1 MSEVC
6 KQVGELKR
14 VLKDIERTLE
24 EIAAAMRYPREV
36 IADCLYS
43 LLALR
48 VSQAQGR
55 YNELTFTNTDL
66 QEACYA
72 LTRFVPNMYDIKR
85 LLGEACAVEVKSFRQ
100 FDVRCD
106 VAKLEEV
113 LKARGYLS

>member
-14 VLKDIERTLE
+14 VLKDIERVLE
-24 EIAAAMRYPREV
+24 EIAAVMRYPREV

-43 LLALR
+43 ILALR
-48 VSQAQGR
+48 VRNDKYGG
-55 YNELTFTNTDL
+55 LVFTNTDL
-66 QEACYA
+66 QEACYG
-72 LTRFVPNMYDIKR
+72 LTRYIPTMLDIKR
-85 LLGEACAVEVKSFRQ
+85 LLGEVCTVEVKSFRQ

-106 VAKLEEV
+106 AAKLEDF